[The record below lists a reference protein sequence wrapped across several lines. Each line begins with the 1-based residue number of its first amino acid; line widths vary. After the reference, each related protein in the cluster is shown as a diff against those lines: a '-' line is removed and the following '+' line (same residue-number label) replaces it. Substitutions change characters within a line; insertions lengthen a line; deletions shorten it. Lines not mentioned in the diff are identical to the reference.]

1 MLGFYEINMNEL
13 YDKTLYNMGLT
24 LKKFESKV
32 PPPQKVPF
40 YDSFVYRYV
49 EKTIHQAIVQKLA
62 RIISGLHVA
71 KLLLEKGFVQEQGV
85 IQRVLDELNEDILFL
100 AYSILQNELT
110 PLHVKYLDAFY
121 MEEFDGHTPQDSTQ
135 KRPMV
140 SRDKIRAYVSR
151 ADLAG
156 INPSDGVK
164 YTRSISKT
172 YSGYVHGASSHIMD
186 MYGGNPPHFHA
197 HGMCGTERQQEHR
210 YDLWNYFFRGIIS
223 FAMAAKAF
231 GDEELFQTIY
241 KYHLE
246 FDSLSERN
254 NAYPPVE
261 EP

>member
-1 MLGFYEINMNEL
+1 MNEH
-13 YDKTLYNMGLT
+13 YNKTLHNMGLT
-24 LKKFESKV
+24 LRKFESKV

-40 YDSFVYRYV
+40 FDSFVYRYV
-49 EKTIHQAIVQKLA
+49 DKTVHQAIVQKLA
-62 RIISGLHVA
+62 RIISGLHAA

-100 AYSILQNELT
+100 AYSILQSDLT

-121 MEEFDGHTPQDSTQ
+121 MEEFDGPTPKESPQ

-164 YTRSISKT
+164 FTRSISKA

-186 MYGGNPPHFHA
+186 MYGGNPPHFHV
-197 HGMCGTERQQEHR
+197 HGMRGTERQQEHR

-223 FAMAAKAF
+223 FAIAAKAF
-231 GDEELFQTIY
+231 GDEELFQAIY

-246 FDSLSERN
+246 FDSLSGRN
-254 NAYPPVE
+254 NAYLPGEKP
-261 EP
+261 